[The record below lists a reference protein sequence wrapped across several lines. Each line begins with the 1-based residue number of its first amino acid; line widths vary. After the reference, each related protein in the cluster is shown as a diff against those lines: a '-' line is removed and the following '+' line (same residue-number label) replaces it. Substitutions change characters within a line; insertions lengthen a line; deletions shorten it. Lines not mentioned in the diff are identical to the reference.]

1 METKACDRCGDK
13 WGNQNLSSGRFSRFD
28 IGDSTLCF
36 SCLVELHICLDKW
49 SNEYRDDSEKK
60 IYEEFKKEINHHFVE
75 SANSSGKP
83 EVLKLI
89 LRQRF
94 LRTPA
99 LPFPYNSGP
108 ISKYDKLALSE
119 FDQIISWG
127 DVLTKV
133 YEESLSDFNNFTGIL
148 GMAFAVQIRHFDSKS
163 SSWDMDEERFN
174 RMVKLI
180 LSYLDD

>member
-13 WGNQNLSSGRFSRFD
+13 WGNQNLSSRRFSRFD

-60 IYEEFKKEINHHFVE
+60 IYDEFKKEIYRNFVE
-75 SANSSGKP
+75 RGNYEGKP
-83 EVLKLI
+83 EVLKLS

-94 LRTPA
+94 P

-108 ISKYDKLALSE
+108 ISKYDKHALSE

-133 YEESLSDFNNFTGIL
+133 YEESLSDFNDFTGML
-148 GMAFAVQIRHFDSKS
+148 GTAYKSAIIHFDKK
-163 SSWDMDEERFN
+163 SWDMDEERFK